1 MERLPPARGS
11 PRMTTLPHD
20 AQELYRD
27 DRVAF
32 FAAGEAFFVRWVDT
46 PTMHQMEAM
55 ADVARPYEAVVP
67 GGCGLFN
74 VVVSGKASFTPE
86 FRAHAAKVSADPNRF
101 RRFRNHVILIDG
113 LRAVTVQ
120 LFVNTFARLAGA
132 PVPTVAVR
140 SIDQSCTW
148 AAPHLHDAGWTVEA
162 LQRVHAQV
170 LEA

>member
-1 MERLPPARGS
+1 MVA
-11 PRMTTLPHD
+11 LPHD

-27 DRVAF
+27 ERVAF

-46 PTMHQMEAM
+46 PTMRQMQAM

-74 VVVSGKASFTPE
+74 LVVSGKANFSPE
-86 FRAHAAKVSADPNRF
+86 FRGRASEVSRDPTRF
-101 RRFRNHVILIDG
+101 RRFRTHVILIDG

-132 PVPTVAVR
+132 PVPTTAVR
-140 SIDQSCTW
+140 SVEDSCSW
-148 AAPHLHDAGWTVEA
+148 AAPHLQGAGWTIEA

-170 LEA
+170 LDESS